1 VETEVLLRFKSGG
14 EMAQG
19 GVLNTSSLS
28 SSFLSGD
35 FFLVDLE
42 PIRVLHLAAFRA
54 RRRQPSSVIQLEGQ
68 N

>member
-1 VETEVLLRFKSGG
+1 
-14 EMAQG
+14 MAQG
-19 GVLNTSSLS
+19 GVSNTSSLS
-28 SSFLSGD
+28 SSFQSGD

-42 PIRVLHLAAFRA
+42 PIRVLLLAIFRA